1 MNGPEER
8 REMQF
13 EADEPE
19 MNDPRMREFEQ
30 ALSRAM
36 QRVEVP
42 AETSAKLL
50 ALAQEAEQ
58 KRVHA
63 GDGLRLI
70 RFSNSGRVLAMP
82 RLPQTRAWMGG
93 AIAAVLAMGV
103 FAGAHIHEQHEQH
116 ERQMMAQQQF
126 EAAERITDETLA
138 RTREQIERKGINL
151 DQQ

>member
-13 EADEPE
+13 EMD
-19 MNDPRMREFEQ
+19 DPRMREFEQ

-50 ALAQEAEQ
+50 ALAEEAEQ

-70 RFSNSGRVLAMP
+70 RFSNGGRVLAMP

-93 AIAAVLAMGV
+93 ASAAVLAMGV
-103 FAGAHIHEQHEQH
+103 FVGTHVHEQH
-116 ERQMMAQQQF
+116 ERRVVAQQQF
-126 EAAERITDETLA
+126 ETAQRITDETLA
-138 RTREQIERKGINL
+138 RTRAELEQRGIKL